1 VFADDLQQREADEQT
16 NDDDLDD
23 LAVGDDEIEDDEVTT
38 AADDDVDDD
47 VVVPI
52 DADEL
57 EQASLEQLR
66 DQRTA
71 RKRLELDED
80 EDLMALVSEAEEPVA
95 EPLLPRVTPIK
106 NRQEFVCARCHLV
119 KPRVQLADSARGLCR
134 DCA

>member
-16 NDDDLDD
+16 YDDELDD
-23 LAVGDDEIEDDEVTT
+23 LAVGDDEIEDDEETT
-38 AADDDVDDD
+38 GVEDDVDDD
-47 VVVPI
+47 VVLPV

-80 EDLMALVSEAEEPVA
+80 EDLMALVSETEEPEA
-95 EPLLPRVTPIK
+95 EPVLPRVTPIK
-106 NRQEFVCARCHLV
+106 SRQEFVCARCHLV